1 MNYLTLE
8 ELKRQCII
16 EADFTED
23 DELLEALGDAAE
35 DFVQAHINCMLD
47 DVTAENGG
55 TLPNSLRQAL
65 LIIVD
70 YLYDNRGSGD
80 NHEIPPA
87 FYVLCKPWMTYT
99 IA

>member
-8 ELKRQCII
+8 EIKHQCII
-16 EADFTED
+16 ESEFKED
-23 DELLEALGDAAE
+23 DTYLEALGDAAE

-47 DVTAENGG
+47 DVTADNGG
-55 TLPNSLRQAL
+55 ELPSSLRQAL

-80 NHEIPPA
+80 NHDIPPA